1 MMNLGKPGLSRLLWL
16 LCFPFTVQAS
26 GITILDAGP
35 QTTWRAFIADNGTIR
50 GYETFRNGEWMR
62 IPFRTDDKSG
72 PAWENVA
79 LSQPVSGI
87 PVFTADQNGIAYR
100 LAYRAE
106 KDHLVVTA
114 EMENRTDSLFVP
126 FRSRLYLGID
136 AEMRSY
142 PAWNQKFFP
151 TLMRCEKSHFW
162 GYFMSPEG
170 RIAGICTSGPVA
182 SYGINYIYEGILK
195 PKWGHQIFTGSLDL
209 LHTGPLPARHP
220 QRMNS
225 LAPGERREW
234 ELHLGEIE
242 GLETLKP
249 ALAAWG
255 SIPAIEC
262 GRYTLSAGE
271 STDLQLY
278 GCTSET
284 ARVTVTAPDGSV
296 EELSGRTF
304 TPAKGPGEYLLTV
317 TTSAGKQA
325 EARVHVRREWSW
337 YLTCARDFATRYPP
351 LHSGAESMYGYYT
364 IFRAERYFPTPEKSI
379 RLTAR
384 FEDALARTWDT
395 VAWQPRPVFRPHRI
409 QNHTTLI
416 GILVDLWRMSGDEN
430 YLRHA
435 SHIGDYICSEQ
446 VQSADGAYRSRN
458 NVHYTAV
465 IYPAKSMLELAAA
478 EQELAPAS
486 AEWAERAQR
495 HALSGAR
502 ACADLLLRRDDI
514 ETEGDMT
521 FEDGMITC
529 SALQLALYA
538 LMQHEAPARNA
549 YTAAAEYL
557 YHKHRCLQQSEIPD
571 ARMRGGTLRYWEA
584 LDHYFAPNQV
594 MNSPHGWTA
603 WKIYAS
609 YYLYLLTG
617 EENYL
622 RDTMDTLGAC
632 VQIMDGNGWLR
643 WGFVPDPYVRAKV
656 FAEDPAH
663 PGEGIPTVAIVG
675 EQYLELITPWHR
687 PDDDAAVM
695 DFGQKGGQGDYT
707 VFEIFKA
714 LEECALTQAFVI
726 VRADGSLAAWNC
738 TARRRGNV
746 IEVTPAET
754 CITGIHM
761 NTAAPVRI
769 RALFGNRELS
779 ARVDGMQ
786 WLGEKPACEKLN
798 I

>member
-1 MMNLGKPGLSRLLWL
+1 M
-16 LCFPFTVQAS
+16 
-26 GITILDAGP
+26 
-35 QTTWRAFIADNGTIR
+35 
-50 GYETFRNGEWMR
+50 
-62 IPFRTDDKSG
+62 
-72 PAWENVA
+72 
-79 LSQPVSGI
+79 
-87 PVFTADQNGIAYR
+87 
-100 LAYRAE
+100 
-106 KDHLVVTA
+106 
-114 EMENRTDSLFVP
+114 
-126 FRSRLYLGID
+126 
-136 AEMRSY
+136 
-142 PAWNQKFFP
+142 
-151 TLMRCEKSHFW
+151 
-162 GYFMSPEG
+162 
-170 RIAGICTSGPVA
+170 
-182 SYGINYIYEGILK
+182 
-195 PKWGHQIFTGSLDL
+195 
-209 LHTGPLPARHP
+209 
-220 QRMNS
+220 
-225 LAPGERREW
+225 
-234 ELHLGEIE
+234 
-242 GLETLKP
+242 
-249 ALAAWG
+249 
-255 SIPAIEC
+255 
-262 GRYTLSAGE
+262 
-271 STDLQLY
+271 
-278 GCTSET
+278 
-284 ARVTVTAPDGSV
+284 
-296 EELSGRTF
+296 
-304 TPAKGPGEYLLTV
+304 
-317 TTSAGKQA
+317 
-325 EARVHVRREWSW
+325 
-337 YLTCARDFATRYPP
+337 
-351 LHSGAESMYGYYT
+351 
-364 IFRAERYFPTPEKSI
+364 
-379 RLTAR
+379 
-384 FEDALARTWDT
+384 
-395 VAWQPRPVFRPHRI
+395 
-409 QNHTTLI
+409 
-416 GILVDLWRMSGDEN
+416 
-430 YLRHA
+430 
-435 SHIGDYICSEQ
+435 
-446 VQSADGAYRSRN
+446 
-458 NVHYTAV
+458 
-465 IYPAKSMLELAAA
+465 
-478 EQELAPAS
+478 APAS

-549 YTAAAEYL
+549 YTAAAQYL
-557 YHKHRCLQQSEIPD
+557 YHKHRCLRQSEIPD

-663 PGEGIPTVAIVG
+663 PGEGIPTDAIVG